1 MPRRSS
7 RTHPASVRP
16 NPRPYRAIAEYYD
29 PEFAHLDYLGRDVPL
44 LMDRIGPRP
53 RRVLELAVGTARAA
67 IPLAQAGHTVV
78 GVDYDEDI
86 LAIARRKRDFVGL
99 TPARL
104 DLVRGDA
111 RNFRHRAATGIGT
124 GIGTGTAT
132 GIGTGTG
139 PAKPFDWCVILFNS
153 LMAFTTLPDLD
164 ALLQTAHH
172 HLKRGGRFFADI
184 YNPDFSLL
192 AEGES
197 YGLDPVT
204 FHVPTLD
211 PETGGRVVSRTT
223 DLADVAP
230 QVRRVTFNY
239 HWFKDGQEQREQ
251 ITFDLAW
258 MLPREL
264 TLLLERNG
272 FSVSHI
278 FGDYDASPFH
288 LRSPRIIVE
297 ARKR

>member
-1 MPRRSS
+1 MPDASDRRRS
-7 RTHPASVRP
+7 RRDRP
-16 NPRPYRAIAEYYD
+16 RSYRAIAEYYD
-29 PEFAHLDYLGRDVPL
+29 PEFAHLDYLGRDVPML
-44 LMDRIGPRP
+44 LERIGAKP

-78 GVDYDEDI
+78 GVDYDPDI

-99 TPARL
+99 SADQL
-104 DLVRGDA
+104 DLVAADAKKFRRG
-111 RNFRHRAATGIGT
+111 G
-124 GIGTGTAT
+124 
-132 GIGTGTG
+132 
-139 PAKPFDWCVILFNS
+139 KSFDWCVILFNS
-153 LMAFTTLPDLD
+153 LMAFTTIADLD
-164 ALLQTAHH
+164 AVLQTAHK
-172 HLKRGGRFFADI
+172 HLKRAGKFFADI

-211 PETGGRVVSRTT
+211 SETGGRVVSRTT
-223 DLADVAP
+223 DLSDVAP

-239 HWFKDGQEQREQ
+239 RWFKDGEEQREELS
-251 ITFDLAW
+251 FDLAW
-258 MLPREL
+258 MLPREM

-272 FSVSHI
+272 FSSPTF
-278 FGDYDASPFH
+278 FGDYDQSAFT

-297 ARKR
+297 ARRT